1 MHGHPK
7 NTKHP
12 TPIASGLAGALK
24 ERIPFIR
31 LWATRA
37 GGGFIVLGGGLAWV
51 SILAR
56 SELAK
61 YTSNEGIPF
70 IIN

>member
-7 NTKHP
+7 NTKP
-12 TPIASGLAGALK
+12 PPIASGLAGALK

-37 GGGFIVLGGGLAWV
+37 GGGYCFGGGLAWV

-61 YTSNEGIPF
+61 YTPNEGIPF